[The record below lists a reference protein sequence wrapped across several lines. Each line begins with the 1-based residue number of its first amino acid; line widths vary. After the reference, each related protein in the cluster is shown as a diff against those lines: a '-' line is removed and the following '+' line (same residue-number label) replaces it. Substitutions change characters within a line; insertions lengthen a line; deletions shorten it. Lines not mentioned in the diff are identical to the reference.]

1 MNFKNYFAELK
12 RRNVIKS
19 ALAYLV
25 VAWLIVQVLSIILPT
40 FQAPPYVFKTALI
53 FLLIGFP
60 LWISFSW
67 IYEFTPGGIKK
78 TVDIEPETSMMS
90 KTGSRINKVII
101 SALSLVVIILVIDR
115 FSNKPVQVFEYGEKG
130 IAVLAFADMSPE
142 SDQEYFSDGI
152 SEELLNIL
160 VRIPKLKVISRTSS
174 FSYKDKNKT
183 STEIGTELN
192 VSHILEGSIRKSGNT
207 VRITAQL
214 INTSDGSHEWSK
226 TYDRNLDS
234 IFKIQNEIAEEVS
247 SQLELSL
254 MGKLKRLNPP
264 NTEAYN
270 LYLQARHLIHQ
281 NTKESYI
288 LAEEIIKKS
297 IAIDSSY
304 SNSWDL
310 LASIYDTG
318 SYNFSIGE
326 NQESIL
332 KGIKAV
338 EKALELD
345 SNSADA
351 FATLA
356 SLQNKTWN
364 FDDSKKNLNKA
375 LELEPNNAVLVG
387 TAALMTYGDIEKSI
401 ELLKT
406 AIKLDPLVY
415 TNYFNLGF
423 ACYRMNRL
431 DEAMEAFNTFS
442 LYYPNTQILH
452 YMKGKVLL
460 AQGNIEE
467 ALIEFKKET
476 HEFFSLYGMNFIQFA
491 LGGEKETDIIFKEF
505 IEKYSKS
512 DPANTADLYAF
523 RGNYDASFIWLNRAL
538 EIKDPVLIEALS
550 YPAFKPMHNDARWNV
565 FINKLGLPKDHGFYL
580 D

>member
-40 FQAPPYVFKTALI
+40 FEAPSYVFKTALI

-67 IYEFTPGGIKK
+67 IYEFTPAGIKK

-90 KTGSRINKVII
+90 KTGSRINRVII

-234 IFKIQNEIAEEVS
+234 IFKIQDEIAEEVS

-264 NTEAYN
+264 ATEAYN

-281 NTKESYI
+281 NTKGSYI

-310 LASIYDTG
+310 LASIYNTG
-318 SYNFSIGE
+318 SHNFSIGE
-326 NQESIL
+326 SKESIS

-338 EKALELD
+338 EKAIELNP
-345 SNSADA
+345 SFADA
-351 FATLA
+351 YATLA
-356 SLQNKTWN
+356 SLLNRNWK
-364 FDDSKKNLNKA
+364 FDASKKNLKKA
-375 LELEPNNAVLVG
+375 LELEPNNSVLIG

-415 TNYFNLGF
+415 INHYNLGF
-423 ACYRMNRL
+423 AYYRMNRL
-431 DEAMEAFNTFS
+431 EEAMEAFNTFS
-442 LYYPNTQILH
+442 LYYPNTQLLH

-460 AQGNIEE
+460 AQGNMEE

-491 LGGEKETDIIFKEF
+491 LGGEKETDIIFKKF
-505 IEKYSKS
+505 IEKYSES

-550 YPAFKPMHNDARWNV
+550 YPTFKPMHNDARWNA
-565 FINKLGLPKDHGFYL
+565 FINKLGLPEDHGFHM

>member
-1 MNFKNYFAELK
+1 MNFKQYFQELK

-19 ALAYLV
+19 ALAFI
-25 VAWLIVQVLSIILPT
+25 VASWLIIQVMSIILPT
-40 FQAPPYVFKTALI
+40 IEAPPYIMKLI
-53 FLLIGFP
+53 LVVLVIAFP
-60 LWISFSW
+60 LWLIFSW
-67 IYEFTPGGIKK
+67 VYEFTPDGIKK

-174 FSYKDKNKT
+174 FSYKDQNKT
-183 STEIGTELN
+183 STEIGGELN

-214 INTSDGSHEWSK
+214 IKTSDGSHVWSK

-234 IFKIQNEIAEEVS
+234 IFKIQDEIAKEVS

-254 MGKLKRLNPP
+254 MGKSKQLKPP
-264 NTEAYN
+264 ATEAYN
-270 LYLQARHLIHQ
+270 LFLQAKHLTRQ
-281 NTKESYI
+281 NTKDSYI
-288 LAEEIIKKS
+288 IAEEVIKKS
-297 IAIDSSY
+297 LAIDSSY

-310 LASIYDTG
+310 LASIYNTG
-318 SYNFSIGE
+318 SHNFSIGE
-326 NQESIL
+326 SKESIS

-338 EKALELD
+338 EKAIELD
-345 SNSADA
+345 PNFADA
-351 FATLA
+351 YATLA
-356 SLQNKTWN
+356 SLQNRSWK
-364 FDDSKKNLNKA
+364 FADSRKNLNKA
-375 LELEPNNAVLVG
+375 LELEPNNSILIG
-387 TAALMTYGDIEKSI
+387 TAALMTYGDIEKSVS
-401 ELLKT
+401 LLKT
-406 AIKLDPLVY
+406 AIELDPLIYVNHY
-415 TNYFNLGF
+415 NLGF
-423 ACYRMNRL
+423 AYYRVNRL
-431 DEAMEAFNTFS
+431 EEAMKAFNTFS
-442 LYYPNTQILH
+442 IYYPNTQLLH

-460 AQGNIEE
+460 AQGDMEE
-467 ALIEFKKET
+467 ALIEFNKET
-476 HEFFSLYGMNFIQFA
+476 HEFFSLYGMNFIHFA
-491 LGGEKETDIIFKEF
+491 LEGEKETDLIFKEF
-505 IEKYSKS
+505 IEKFSQS

-523 RGNYDASFIWLNRAL
+523 RGNYDASFLWLNRAL

-550 YPAFKPMHNDARWNV
+550 YPSFKSMYADPRWNA
-565 FINKLGLPKDHGFYL
+565 FINKLGLPKDHGFHM